1 MPDNG
6 NSNPTVI
13 RTSRG
18 LTVGGTRLTIYA
30 LMDYFKAG
38 WPPHLVQQA
47 FKLSDRQINDV
58 VAYVDQHQA
67 EVEAEYQQ
75 VVAYAAAERA
85 KWEAR
90 NRDVL
95 AVLSRGP
102 SDPEKARLRTKLDAQ
117 RKWTQRS

>member
-1 MPDNG
+1 MSANG
-6 NSNPTVI
+6 TPNPTIV

-47 FKLSDRQINDV
+47 FNLNDQQINDV
-58 VAYVDQHQA
+58 VAYIDQHQA

-85 KWEAR
+85 KWEER
-90 NRDVL
+90 NRNVL
-95 AVLSRGP
+95 AELDRGP
-102 SDPEKARLRTKLDAQ
+102 LDPEKARRRAELDAR

>member
-1 MPDNG
+1 MSDNG
-6 NSNPTVI
+6 NPNPTVV

-18 LTVGGTRLTIYA
+18 LTVSGTRLTIYS

-47 FKLSDRQINDV
+47 FNLNDQQMGDV
-58 VAYVDQHQA
+58 VAYIGQHQA

-85 KWEAR
+85 KWEQR

-95 AVLSRGP
+95 AELDRGP
-102 SDPEKARLRTKLDAQ
+102 RDPEKARVRAELDAQ
-117 RKWTQRS
+117 RKWTRRS

>member
-1 MPDNG
+1 MSDNG
-6 NSNPTVI
+6 HTNGTVV

-18 LTVGGTRLTIYA
+18 LTVGGSRLTIYA

-47 FKLSDRQINDV
+47 FNLSDQQIKDV
-58 VAYVDQHQA
+58 VAYIEQNRA

-75 VVAYAAAERA
+75 VLAYADAEQA
-85 KWEAR
+85 KWEQR

-95 AVLSRGP
+95 AELDRGP
-102 SDPEKARLRTKLDAQ
+102 IDPEQVRVRAELDAQ
-117 RKWTQRS
+117 RKWTRRS